1 MRKLLISIII
11 IFISILTS
19 CYQEKMVLL
28 PDLTGKNQAEI
39 KTILTDLKIKYDFII
54 KRQIY
59 LDESEYDT
67 FIEYGQNL
75 QAGDRIKS
83 TQHIYVYTS
92 VLPLTLN
99 RLDEVKLEL
108 EYIGKSYLDDNIGV
122 VTLLRTIDGDTADFI
137 DIMTNTSIRVRF
149 LGIDTPES
157 TSKKEPWG
165 KAASDYTAQRL
176 REANQII
183 LLGEGSKQDTY
194 GRYLAWIWVDG
205 QLLNL
210 DIVQQ
215 AYSSAKVSSS
225 SSYFQ
230 IFNEVERTIALTG
243 RRIWGEIDP
252 YFR

>member
-83 TQHIYVYTS
+83 T
-92 VLPLTLN
+92 
-99 RLDEVKLEL
+99 
-108 EYIGKSYLDDNIGV
+108 
-122 VTLLRTIDGDTADFI
+122 
-137 DIMTNTSIRVRF
+137 
-149 LGIDTPES
+149 
-157 TSKKEPWG
+157 
-165 KAASDYTAQRL
+165 
-176 REANQII
+176 
-183 LLGEGSKQDTY
+183 
-194 GRYLAWIWVDG
+194 
-205 QLLNL
+205 
-210 DIVQQ
+210 
-215 AYSSAKVSSS
+215 
-225 SSYFQ
+225 
-230 IFNEVERTIALTG
+230 
-243 RRIWGEIDP
+243 
-252 YFR
+252 